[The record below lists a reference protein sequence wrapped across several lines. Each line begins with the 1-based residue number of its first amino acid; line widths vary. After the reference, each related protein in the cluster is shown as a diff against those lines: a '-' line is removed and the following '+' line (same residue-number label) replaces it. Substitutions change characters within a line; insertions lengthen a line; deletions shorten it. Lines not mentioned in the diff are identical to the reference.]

1 MTTNGDE
8 IAKLVKKVTRLK
20 QQNIE
25 DEMRWEKALYDMS
38 RDRFTFE
45 RLRQDVLDVIEHN
58 RQLLHNYEHCGKYLD
73 DVELIVEGDI
83 LTYNTVTGKL
93 TKPLTCGCKTSFC
106 TSKNH

>member
-8 IAKLVKKVTRLK
+8 IENLVKKVTRLK

-25 DEMRWEKALYDMS
+25 DL
-38 RDRFTFE
+38 FFILTCH
-45 RLRQDVLDVIEHN
+45 IEHN
-58 RQLLHNYEHCGKYLD
+58 RQLLHNYKHCGKYLD

-83 LTYNTVTGKL
+83 LTYNTVTGKF

-106 TSKNH
+106 ISKNH